1 MKNSMKQ
8 SNFVNKAG
16 AAWSDAQ
23 KAIIVALFALMPAS
37 AWAQDAIGENGA
49 VCKFFSNIN
58 NILNIASIAVVTI
71 AVIFAGYQI
80 AFAHKRISDVAP
92 VLIGG
97 LLIGG
102 AAQFAHVHA
111 PGHGPHPGR
120 HRCVPPPPAPGARA
134 HDDAQPGRRASGGHR
149 LQRSLVGALR
159 LGHGP
164 DRRIILGALNLQP
177 RVHPALRRRQL
188 VVGAI

>member
-1 MKNSMKQ
+1 MKTFLKRTNPIRKAQ
-8 SNFVNKAG
+8 DAGSNLPT
-16 AAWSDAQ
+16 AALA
-23 KAIIVALFALMPAS
+23 AMFLLMPAS
-37 AWAQDAIGENGA
+37 AWAQDAIGETGA

-102 AAQFAHVHA
+102 AAQFAKMLMPNQESKCLGDMAMFVHA
-111 PGHGPHPGR
+111 T
-120 HRCVPPPPAPGARA
+120 
-134 HDDAQPGRRASGGHR
+134 
-149 LQRSLVGALR
+149 
-159 LGHGP
+159 
-164 DRRIILGALNLQP
+164 LQP
-177 RVHPALRRRQL
+177 LYA
-188 VVGAI
+188 

>member
-1 MKNSMKQ
+1 MKNSTKQ
-8 SNFVNKAG
+8 NKFVNKAG
-16 AAWSDAQ
+16 AAWSDVQ
-23 KAIIVALFALMPAS
+23 KAAIVAMFTFAPAS

-92 VLIGG
+92 VLVGG

-102 AAQFAHVHA
+102 AAQFAKMLM
-111 PGHGPHPGR
+111 PNQSDQ
-120 HRCVPPPPAPGARA
+120 C
-134 HDDAQPGRRASGGHR
+134 
-149 LQRSLVGALR
+149 
-159 LGHGP
+159 LG
-164 DRRIILGALNLQP
+164 DMAMLIQALQP
-177 RVHPALRRRQL
+177 IYA
-188 VVGAI
+188 

>member
-1 MKNSMKQ
+1 M
-8 SNFVNKAG
+8 
-16 AAWSDAQ
+16 
-23 KAIIVALFALMPAS
+23 FALLPAF

-102 AAQFAHVHA
+102 AAQFAKMLMPNQSDQCLGDMA
-111 PGHGPHPGR
+111 ML
-120 HRCVPPPPAPGARA
+120 
-134 HDDAQPGRRASGGHR
+134 
-149 LQRSLVGALR
+149 LQA
-159 LGHGP
+159 
-164 DRRIILGALNLQP
+164 LQP
-177 RVHPALRRRQL
+177 RSEEHTSELQSLMRISYAVFCLKKKQTTTQIRE
-188 VVGAI
+188 

>member
-8 SNFVNKAG
+8 NNFVNKAG
-16 AAWSDAQ
+16 AAWSDVQ
-23 KAIIVALFALMPAS
+23 KAMIVTLFAVMPAS

-92 VLIGG
+92 VLVGG

-102 AAQFAHVHA
+102 AAQFAKMLM
-111 PGHGPHPGR
+111 PNQSDQ
-120 HRCVPPPPAPGARA
+120 C
-134 HDDAQPGRRASGGHR
+134 
-149 LQRSLVGALR
+149 
-159 LGHGP
+159 LG
-164 DRRIILGALNLQP
+164 DMAMLIQSLQP
-177 RVHPALRRRQL
+177 IYA
-188 VVGAI
+188 

>member
-1 MKNSMKQ
+1 MKDSIKQ
-8 SNFVNKAG
+8 NNLVDKAG
-16 AAWSDAQ
+16 AAWSEVR
-23 KAIIVALFALMPAS
+23 KAAFVAMFALLPAS

-102 AAQFAHVHA
+102 AAQFAKMLMPNQSDQCLGDMA
-111 PGHGPHPGR
+111 ML
-120 HRCVPPPPAPGARA
+120 
-134 HDDAQPGRRASGGHR
+134 
-149 LQRSLVGALR
+149 LQA
-159 LGHGP
+159 
-164 DRRIILGALNLQP
+164 LQP
-177 RVHPALRRRQL
+177 VYA
-188 VVGAI
+188 